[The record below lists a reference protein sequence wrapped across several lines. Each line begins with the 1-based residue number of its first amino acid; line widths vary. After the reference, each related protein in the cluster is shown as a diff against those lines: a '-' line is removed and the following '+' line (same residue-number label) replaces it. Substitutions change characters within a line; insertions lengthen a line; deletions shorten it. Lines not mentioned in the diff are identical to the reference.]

1 MSLTVRRGPRG
12 MMARKISKGNA
23 AHALLLAIAGL
34 FYAAA
39 PAAIEQTKDST
50 PASTQA
56 TAPQTR
62 LTVQTNLVLVPV
74 FVYDPARMAQAPKE
88 EMPCA
93 RATVVMFF
101 KLTPTEPYLPKD
113 CDVTEVQGLTKEDF
127 RLFEDGAERQIESF
141 GAGAWRTVVRDSL
154 GWHIEASDTPKGIW
168 GLNELSRLKK
178 VPFVTTEYHI
188 LGYVPR
194 DAKGGCHSIRVE
206 VNRPNLLV
214 FARDEYCTGQSPSD
228 PLLGTRRGKELERIL
243 ASDKRAKIALS
254 LQAASFHVGENRSRV
269 DVCLRFPGNDLYR
282 KWDPSSWTLYARIGV
297 MGVIRAADGTVAARF
312 SDLLYPSYWPTFDQG
327 GAKYIEW
334 EKGAANLS
342 TAIPRLVTPGSGGR
356 VAVSDSGTG
365 NGTLALSFPKVANE
379 IAPDEAAIQTAL
391 DSSDPFWLPARYE
404 TQMDLAPGNYSLEV
418 VLNDEWNFGRAE
430 MPLAIEAY
438 DGKQLELSSVALCKS
453 LRSAAVAA
461 KEAAQANFAP
471 QYVPL
476 VSKDIL
482 YAPVGDTSFAKG
494 EALFAYFEVYE
505 PQLIENP
512 ATPVSVHLRVLDS
525 STGTV
530 KEDFA
535 PFDALPYA
543 QPGSSVLRVGRKIP
557 IDQLPKGNY
566 RLEVQATTAGRSTPW
581 RAANFA
587 VE

>member
-1 MSLTVRRGPRG
+1 MI
-12 MMARKISKGNA
+12 ARKISKGNPA
-23 AHALLLAIAGL
+23 CALLLAVGGL
-34 FYAAA
+34 FYVAA
-39 PAAIEQTKDST
+39 PAALAQTEGL
-50 PASTQA
+50 PAASQQ
-56 TAPQTR
+56 TAALQTR

-93 RATVVMFF
+93 RAMVVTFL
-101 KLTPTEPYLPKD
+101 KLAPTEPYLPKD
-113 CDVTEVQGLTKEDF
+113 CDVTEVQGLTAKDF
-127 RLFEDGAERQIESF
+127 HIFEDGAEQQIESF
-141 GAGAWRTVVRDSL
+141 AAAAWRTVVRDNL
-154 GWHIEASDTPKGIW
+154 GWHIQASDTPRGIW
-168 GLNELSRLKK
+168 SLNELSRLKK

-194 DAKGGCHSIRVE
+194 DEKAGCHSIRVE
-206 VNRPNLLV
+206 VSRPNLLV

-228 PLLGTRRGKELERIL
+228 PLLGTHRGKELERIL
-243 ASDKRAKIALS
+243 ASDKRGKIRLS
-254 LQAASFHVGENRSRV
+254 LQTSSFHVGENRSRV

-282 KWDPSSWTLYARIGV
+282 KWDPSTWTLYARIGV
-297 MGVIRAADGTVAARF
+297 MGVIRRADGTVAARF

-342 TAIPRLVTPGSGGR
+342 TAIPRLVTPSTGGK

-391 DSSDPFWLPARYE
+391 DSSDPFWLPTRYE
-404 TQMDLAPGNYSLEV
+404 TQLDLPPGNYNLEV
-418 VLNDEWNFGRAE
+418 VLHDEWNFGRAQ
-430 MPLAIEAY
+430 MPLTLEGY

-471 QYVPL
+471 QYIPL
-476 VSKDIL
+476 VSKDIS
-482 YAPVGDTSFAKG
+482 YMPVGDTSFAKG
-494 EALFAYFEVYE
+494 EPLFAYFEVYE

-512 ATPVSVHLRVLDS
+512 QTTVSVHLRILES
-525 STGTV
+525 NTGTL
-530 KEDFA
+530 KEDFV
-535 PFDALPYA
+535 PFDALAYQ

-566 RLEVQATTAGRSTPW
+566 RIEVQATTPAGKSTAW
-581 RAANFA
+581 QAATFA

>member
-1 MSLTVRRGPRG
+1 MI
-12 MMARKISKGNA
+12 ARKISKGNPA
-23 AHALLLAIAGL
+23 PALLLAIAGL
-34 FYAAA
+34 FHVAA
-39 PAAIEQTKDST
+39 PALARSEGSATG
-50 PASTQA
+50 STQ
-56 TAPQTR
+56 TSAPQSQ
-62 LTVQTNLVLVPV
+62 LTVQSNLVLVPV

-93 RATVVMFF
+93 RAMVVTFF
-101 KLTPTEPYLPKD
+101 KLAPTEPYLPKD
-113 CDVTEVQGLTKEDF
+113 CDVTEVQGLTAKDF
-127 RLFEDGAERQIESF
+127 RLFEDGAEQKIESF
-141 GAGAWRTVVRDSL
+141 EAAAWRTVVRDNL
-154 GWHIEASDTPKGIW
+154 GWHIQASDTPRGIW
-168 GLNELSRLKK
+168 SLNELSRLKK

-194 DAKGGCHSIRVE
+194 DEKEGCHHIRVE
-206 VNRPNLLV
+206 VNHANLLV

-228 PLLGTRRGKELERIL
+228 PLLGTHRGKELERIL
-243 ASDKRAKIALS
+243 ASDKRGKISLS

-297 MGVIRAADGTVAARF
+297 MGVIRRADGSVAARF

-342 TAIPRLVTPGSGGR
+342 TAIPRLVTPSTGGK

-391 DSSDPFWLPARYE
+391 DSSDPFWLPTRYE
-404 TQMDLAPGNYSLEV
+404 TQVDLPPGNYNLEV

-430 MPLAIEAY
+430 MPLTIEPY
-438 DGKQLELSSVALCKS
+438 DGKQLELSSVVLCKS

-471 QYVPL
+471 QYIPL

-482 YAPVGDTSFAKG
+482 YTPVGDTSFSKG
-494 EALFAYFEVYE
+494 EPLFAYFEVYE
-505 PQLIENP
+505 PRLIENP
-512 ATPVSVHLRVLDS
+512 ATPVSVHLRVLES
-525 STGTV
+525 NTGTV

-535 PFDALPYA
+535 AFDANPY
-543 QPGSSVLRVGRKIP
+543 QQSGSSVLRVGRKIP
-557 IDQLPKGNY
+557 IDQLSKGNY
-566 RLEVQATTAGRSTPW
+566 RLEVQATTPAGRSTAW
-581 RAANFA
+581 QGATFA

>member
-1 MSLTVRRGPRG
+1 
-12 MMARKISKGNA
+12 MARKISKGNPA
-23 AHALLLAIAGL
+23 RALLLAMAGL
-34 FYAAA
+34 LYVAA
-39 PAAIEQTKDST
+39 PVTLAQTKDST
-50 PASTQA
+50 PASKQSS
-56 TAPQTR
+56 APQAQ
-62 LTVQTNLVLVPV
+62 LTVQSNLVLVPV

-93 RATVVMFF
+93 RAMVVTFF
-101 KLTPTEPYLPKD
+101 KLAPTEPYLPKD
-113 CDVTEVQGLTKEDF
+113 CDVTEVQGLTAKDF
-127 RLFEDGAERQIESF
+127 RLLEDGVEQKIESF
-141 GAGAWRTVVRDSL
+141 EAAAWRTVVRDNL
-154 GWHIEASDTPKGIW
+154 GWHIQASDTPSGIW
-168 GLNELSRLKK
+168 SLNELSRLKK

-188 LGYVPR
+188 LGYVLR
-194 DAKGGCHSIRVE
+194 DEKAGCHGVRVE
-206 VNRPNLLV
+206 VNHANLLV

-228 PLLGTRRGKELERIL
+228 PLLGTRRGKELERML
-243 ASDKRAKIALS
+243 ASDKRGKIPLS
-254 LQAASFHVGENRSRV
+254 LQATSFHVGENRSRV

-297 MGVIRAADGTVAARF
+297 MGVIRRADGSVAARF

-334 EKGAANLS
+334 EKGTSNLS
-342 TAIPRLVTPGSGGR
+342 TAIPRLVTPSTGGK

-365 NGTLALSFPKVANE
+365 NGTLALSFPKANE
-379 IAPDEAAIQTAL
+379 ISLDEGAIQTAL
-391 DSSDPFWLPARYE
+391 DSSDPFWLPTRYE
-404 TQMDLAPGNYSLEV
+404 TQVDLPPGNYNLEV

-430 MPLAIEAY
+430 VSLAIEGY

-482 YAPVGDTSFAKG
+482 YTPVGDTSFAKG
-494 EALFAYFEVYE
+494 EPLFAYFEVYE
-505 PQLIENP
+505 PRLIENP
-512 ATPVSVHLRVLDS
+512 ATPVSVHLRILES
-525 STGTV
+525 STGTL

-535 PFDALPYA
+535 PFDAVAYQ
-543 QPGSSVLRVGRKIP
+543 QPGSSVLHVGRKVP

-566 RLEVQATTAGRSTPW
+566 RLEVQATTPTGRSTAW
-581 RAANFA
+581 QAATFA